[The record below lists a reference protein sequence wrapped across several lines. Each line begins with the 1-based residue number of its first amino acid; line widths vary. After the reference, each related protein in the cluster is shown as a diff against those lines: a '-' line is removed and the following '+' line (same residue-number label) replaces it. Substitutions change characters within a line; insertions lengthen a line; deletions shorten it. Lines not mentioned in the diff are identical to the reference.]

1 MLSYK
6 LLRQLAHRNEAFYL
20 PLVETQCN
28 GKIGNRM
35 IHGQNALVSIQKH
48 HDDEGRNNLIAIQEI
63 IYYTFMSSKVYEP
76 PSKGWTIK

>member
-1 MLSYK
+1 
-6 LLRQLAHRNEAFYL
+6 
-20 PLVETQCN
+20 
-28 GKIGNRM
+28 M